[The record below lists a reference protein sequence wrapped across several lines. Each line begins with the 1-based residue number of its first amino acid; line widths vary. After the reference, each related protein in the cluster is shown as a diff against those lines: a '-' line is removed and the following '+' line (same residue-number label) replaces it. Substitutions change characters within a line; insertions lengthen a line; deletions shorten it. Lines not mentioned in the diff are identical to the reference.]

1 MAQRKHSGSELRA
14 PGGYKA
20 AVLLRGG
27 GGGGGCTALLLLG
40 EHC

>member
-27 GGGGGCTALLLLG
+27 GGCTALLLLG

>member
-27 GGGGGCTALLLLG
+27 AGGCTALLLLG